1 MGPKAKAAA
10 KPAAKAEKKAPA
22 EEKKD
27 AAATHAAGHNSHD
40 IQGSADFE
48 AGVMF
53 QK

>member
-1 MGPKAKAAA
+1 MGPKAKATA
-10 KPAAKAEKKAPA
+10 KPAAKAEKKAPV

-27 AAATHAAGHNSHD
+27 TAAHTAGHGTHD